1 MSANR
6 SEFKKLKKP
15 KVGVVADMTPAEC
28 MRIGK
33 YLDWLSGEASLTPEL
48 QALIN
53 ELDAE
58 YLQNGGKTIKK
69 INAELEAELLT

>member
-1 MSANR
+1 MSNLTR
-6 SEFKKLKKP
+6 FKGLKVKP
-15 KVGVVADMTPAEC
+15 TIGVYDMSHSEC

-48 QALIN
+48 QALIS

-58 YLQNGGKTIKK
+58 FLQDGGKTIKE
-69 INAELEAELLT
+69 INAELEAELT